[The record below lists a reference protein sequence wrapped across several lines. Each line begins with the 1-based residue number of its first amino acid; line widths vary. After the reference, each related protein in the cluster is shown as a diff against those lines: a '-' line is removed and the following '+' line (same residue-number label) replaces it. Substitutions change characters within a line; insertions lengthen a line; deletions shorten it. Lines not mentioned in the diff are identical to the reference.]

1 MDKEEV
7 WGFIVTL
14 SMCAQAA
21 SAKQEK
27 SARHC
32 RRQSHSGGDQSE
44 INAIAMEIKSKTK
57 SAFRKLFEI
66 SFFFAFIGRNLCK
79 SYD

>member
-21 SAKQEK
+21 GAKQEK

-44 INAIAMEIKSKTK
+44 INAIAMEIKSERPRVHSANDLK
-57 SAFRKLFEI
+57 SQFLCVFIFRKD
-66 SFFFAFIGRNLCK
+66 
-79 SYD
+79 Y